1 MQIRDIVKTNTATLT
16 TQATSLYQH
25 THVYTYVKAQTPLA
39 VLTHTP
45 YLLHLNTVR
54 ALEGRQST
62 GHHAR
67 EEGVD
72 GALTRVLQLIEGGV
86 HEEPAEEVGPGDI
99 VHGVL
104 FGGDG
109 TRHYLS
115 IDMVR
120 QDCQ

>member
-1 MQIRDIVKTNTATLT
+1 M
-16 TQATSLYQH
+16 
-25 THVYTYVKAQTPLA
+25 KAQTQLA

-45 YLLHLNTVR
+45 YLLYLNTVR

-115 IDMVR
+115 VEMVR
-120 QDCQ
+120 QDRQ